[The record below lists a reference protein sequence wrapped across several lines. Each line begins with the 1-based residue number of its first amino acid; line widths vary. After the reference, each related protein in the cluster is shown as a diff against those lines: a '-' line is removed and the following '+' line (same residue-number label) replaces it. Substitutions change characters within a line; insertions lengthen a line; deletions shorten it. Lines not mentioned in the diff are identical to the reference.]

1 MKNRSFITY
10 NDDEYFYYWE
20 SGGAIY
26 YGAATKKYDEDNSTL
41 STILKSYLK
50 DLYEKQNNNQYL

>member
-1 MKNRSFITY
+1 MKNHSFITY
-10 NDDEYFYYWE
+10 SDDKYFYYWE
-20 SGGAIY
+20 PDKVIY

-50 DLYEKQNNNQYL
+50 NLYEK